1 MMIGP
6 QFTEGFMQTF
16 ERIRSIII
24 NECLLVDIDFEIID
38 KACRFAA
45 DEFKQHKNFSRSVYS
60 GVAVAIKCQHQKD
73 LLRGS

>member
-1 MMIGP
+1 MGP

-38 KACRFAA
+38 KACRFAEY
-45 DEFKQHKNFSRSVYS
+45 EFKQSKSFSYCVYS
-60 GVAVAIKCQHQKD
+60 GVAVAIKCQHQKN